1 MIDQRICTNPITMFR
16 MKNKDGTWL
25 FDEKECL
32 RMIEVM
38 LDRAKKIWS
47 EELALERGKTRKGKQ
62 P

>member
-1 MIDQRICTNPITMFR
+1 MIDPRICANPITMFR

-25 FDEKECL
+25 FDEQECL

-47 EELALERGKTRKGKQ
+47 EEQVLERGKTRKGKQ